1 MTCAQA
7 EDHLLESIDEPL
19 AADLRRAVDRHVS
32 SCTSCATFAARLR
45 AVDAQLVAAL
55 PPIAAPESIA
65 MGVRRQQRRDHAST
79 LTDSLPDVIHLAGCS
94 IATVLS
100 AMLLPIDP
108 QVTLAAGV
116 AVTGFTYVVMAVV
129 RSSLEAVDQPDW

>member
-7 EDHLLESIDEPL
+7 EDHLLESIDGPL

-32 SCTSCATFAARLR
+32 SCTSCATFAARLH

-55 PPIAAPESIA
+55 PPMAAPESIA
-65 MGVRRQQRRDHAST
+65 RGVRRQQRTDRHAA
-79 LTDSLPDVIHLAGCS
+79 LVDGLPDVIHLAGCS